1 MWIWLSPQV
10 SLDSRVRE
18 TVNRNMADPT
28 IHTFDEAQ
36 QQIYILMH
44 RDSFPRFLNSKM
56 FRRMVE
62 NASREKKWGAPSIGR
77 SDTSRPAYSSWL
89 LVWKK
94 FETLMMTLWTLNG
107 AVYWLTLCRLF
118 KMDDKTASA
127 IVQACLQK
135 TVPCQSDITQT
146 SIAVDD

>member
-1 MWIWLSPQV
+1 MFCMRLPPQV

-62 NASREKKWGAPSIGR
+62 NASREKKWGAPTNRVGLGYLRSNLLLMTFGVKTKIR
-77 SDTSRPAYSSWL
+77 NTNDDLMDVERSSDT
-89 LVWKK
+89 
-94 FETLMMTLWTLNG
+94 G
-107 AVYWLTLCRLF
+107 
-118 KMDDKTASA
+118 
-127 IVQACLQK
+127 
-135 TVPCQSDITQT
+135 
-146 SIAVDD
+146 